1 MQRLI
6 QSFCPPNLSQQYV
19 IAESMQDKTIH
30 IVNDLIQIN
39 DFVMR
44 SGTMTWGNELLY
56 WKLINLV

>member
-1 MQRLI
+1 MQHLI
-6 QSFCPPNLSQQYV
+6 QSFYLPNLSQQYV

-44 SGTMTWGNELLY
+44 SGNMTWDSEL
-56 WKLINLV
+56 